1 MVSDNTDNRPLLIG
15 MFKDKDHAESAYAEL
30 RKRNYSVEE
39 INVMMSSTTRDKYFV
54 NKGNSEMGNKAL
66 EGTGVGSAIGGV
78 VGAIA
83 GALAAVGTSILI
95 PGLGLVI
102 AGPIAAALAGAGAG
116 GITGGLIGALV
127 GMGIPEER
135 AKIYRE
141 GIQNGEIVIS
151 VKPHNEKDLRE
162 LSEKWHEFKEE
173 ALIQRSSGF

>member
-1 MVSDNTDNRPLLIG
+1 MIANNPDTRPLLVG
-15 MFKDKDHAESAYAEL
+15 MFKDKDHAEAAYAEL
-30 RKRNYSVEE
+30 RRRNYSTEE
-39 INVMMSSTTRDKYFV
+39 INVVMSSTTRDKFFTG
-54 NKGNSEMGNKAL
+54 KDGHHDGLGNKAL
-66 EGTGVGSAIGGV
+66 EGTGVGSAVGGV
-78 VGAIA
+78 IGAIA

-151 VKPHNEKDLRE
+151 VRPHIEADL
-162 LSEKWHEFKEE
+162 LQLAEKWPEFHAEG
-173 ALIQRSSGF
+173 AHA